1 MHIVFIINSLEARG
15 GTERVASLLANHLS
29 RFYQITIL
37 SKYFHNEEN
46 AYPLDKSVSDIKF
59 TGNDFVFL
67 KKCKEYVA
75 KNDPEILII
84 HTMSKLTCALLI
96 SGFKAKRIWSIEHIS
111 YEFHTFLYK
120 QLRKRL
126 YKKVNTVITLTICD
140 QENYKKFHTNVISI
154 PNATPLQIKEK
165 SSKNQ
170 SKIIVSIGRLT
181 HQKGYDLLVDAWSK
195 LEKNHPDWSLHI
207 YGQGEDRENLEQM
220 IRDYNLSNITL
231 KGITSDVESVYDN
244 ASIYVMSSRF
254 EGFGMVLIEAQSRGL
269 PIVSFDCPSGPAEI
283 IQNEVN
289 GYLVERK
296 NTKALSNQI
305 KYLIKHEPIRE
316 NFSKKALI
324 SAKRFTVNNIMTQW
338 TSLIESQNE

>member
-111 YEFHTFLYK
+111 YEFHTLLYK

-140 QENYKKFHTNVISI
+140 QENYKKFHNNVVSI

-165 SSKNQ
+165 FSKNQ

-181 HQKGYDLLVDAWSK
+181 YQKGYDLLVDAWSK
-195 LEKNHPDWSLHI
+195 VEKNHPDWSLHI

-220 IRDYNLSNITL
+220 IRDYNLNNITL
-231 KGITSDVESVYDN
+231 KGITNDVESVYDN

-289 GYLVERK
+289 GYLVESK

-305 KYLIKHEPIRE
+305 KYLIEHKPIRE